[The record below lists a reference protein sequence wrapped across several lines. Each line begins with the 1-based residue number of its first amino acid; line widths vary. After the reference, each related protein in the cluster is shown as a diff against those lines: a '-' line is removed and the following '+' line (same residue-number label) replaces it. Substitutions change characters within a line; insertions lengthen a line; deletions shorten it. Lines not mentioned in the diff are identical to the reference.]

1 MLQASSS
8 VVSGTVARTSPP
20 DVTFRFVFRLVFHG
34 LQPTPVLKSAS
45 SPVEAI
51 MPDTLVG
58 QAPATG
64 STTGRVLKTP
74 TQPEVKY
81 DGQNAGVQQ
90 PRSVQSLAAAVAV
103 RRGANWFYW
112 IAGLSLVNTI
122 VVLTG
127 GNFHFVLGLGITG
140 VTDAFRSP
148 QARMVGYFIDLLVLG
163 FFLMCGY
170 MAGKLHKWAFVM
182 GMGFYALDAALTAM
196 AQDWISFAFHVYVLV
211 CIWRGFSHVSAAREP
226 AQVAVLSGK

>member
-1 MLQASSS
+1 
-8 VVSGTVARTSPP
+8 
-20 DVTFRFVFRLVFHG
+20 
-34 LQPTPVLKSAS
+34 
-45 SPVEAI
+45 

-58 QAPATG
+58 QPPTTG
-64 STTGRVLKTP
+64 STPSTVFKTP
-74 TQPEVKY
+74 GATY

-90 PRSVQSLAAAVAV
+90 QRTAQSLAAEVAV
-103 RRGANWFYW
+103 KRGANWFYW

-122 VVLTG
+122 VAITG
-127 GNFHFVLGLGITG
+127 GNFHFLLGLGITE

-148 QARMVGYFIDLLVLG
+148 QARMVGYFIDVLVLG

-196 AQDWISFAFHVYVLV
+196 AQDWISFAFHVYAIV
-211 CIWRGFSHVSAAREP
+211 CIWRGFSHVNAAKEIGQ
-226 AQVAVLSGK
+226 AAVLSGK